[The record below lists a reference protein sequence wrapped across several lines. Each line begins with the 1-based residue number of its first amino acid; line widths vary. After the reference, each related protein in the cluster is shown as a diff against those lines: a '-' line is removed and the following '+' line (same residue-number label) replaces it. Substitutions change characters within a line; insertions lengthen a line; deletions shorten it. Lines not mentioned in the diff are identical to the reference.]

1 MSSIYHV
8 DLCRAAVHKS
18 ESFLSSLTNWFNDN
32 TCACT
37 IPFTSPYQVG
47 YLHDWERNVAAS
59 KGKTRA
65 QVDYEL
71 YGSHSSGNGDGEGE
85 GSNSTNSGTN
95 SKWAWNSRTA
105 AAAAPNSPRPAE
117 ASSSSPSS
125 PRSSSMLLSGPSSPG
140 GWGNTPNAGRYVPG
154 TYNQVLQY
162 CSSTNNRGAFRK
174 SASKSVHL
182 LNSTSRCLLLSPL
195 LRHHLR

>member
-71 YGSHSSGNGDGEGE
+71 YGSHGSGNGDGEGDR
-85 GSNSTNSGTN
+85 GNNNNNGKN
-95 SKWAWNSRTA
+95 SKWAWNSRSAA
-105 AAAAPNSPRPAE
+105 AAAAPGSPRPE
-117 ASSSSPSS
+117 ASSSSSPSS
-125 PRSSSMLLSGPSSPG
+125 PSPSMLLSGPTSPG
-140 GWGNTPNAGRYVPG
+140 GWGDAPNSGRYVPG

-162 CSSTNNRGAFRK
+162 CSSTNRGAFRK
-174 SASKSVHL
+174 SASKNFHL

-195 LRHHLR
+195 LRHHYR